1 MYDLQIYNDSHT
13 SRLSLTMNSKPSYQI
28 TSHPIGS
35 ISEIWTI
42 SWPLILGLI
51 CNGMMIVVDRLM
63 LGQYSLDAMNA
74 ASIAGSAAFSFFVL
88 PMVVAGIS
96 EVFVG
101 RYHGLDQHSK
111 MGSCSWQMIWFS
123 VFMIPLFLLCGN
135 IFGPYLFRS
144 TPRADY
150 AIEYF
155 YTIINFGS
163 AFCIN
168 QALMGF
174 FIGQGKVRIITV
186 TVAFANIVNIFLDYA
201 LIYGTSITPS
211 MGVKGAA
218 TATVISQFIL
228 VGTLFLVFIS
238 KKNRKEKGTGQWR
251 IKANLFIRSLKI
263 GVPASFAHLSE
274 YICFFIFLKIMGS
287 LGPSYLTI
295 AVLLNTVY
303 MILYFI
309 VEGISKGV
317 TAICSNLIGASQH
330 SFVKKNLTAAFKL
343 HAMFALVVTTILAFG
358 STKIFSA
365 FIGADDSV
373 LLADPHF
380 IKQMK
385 LASLY
390 MCAAYLFDGM
400 IWIVVGMLTA
410 ASDTKFI
417 MYVGS
422 LAPWILLLLPVY
434 LFSNHLRISESHIWL
449 MVAAYCALDM
459 GIYWLRYKNG
469 AWKKNSLLEDPSIPI
484 QES

>member
-1 MYDLQIYNDSHT
+1 
-13 SRLSLTMNSKPSYQI
+13 MNSKPSYQI

-42 SWPLILGLI
+42 SWPLILGLV

-63 LGQYSLDAMNA
+63 LGKYSLEAMNA
-74 ASIAGSAAFSFFVL
+74 SSIAGSAAFSFFVL

-101 RYHGLDQHSK
+101 RYHGLGQHNK
-111 MGSCSWQMIWFS
+111 MGSCAWQMIWFS
-123 VFMIPLFLLCGN
+123 IFMIPLFLLCGY
-135 IFGPYLFRS
+135 IFGPYLFKS

-150 AIEYF
+150 ALEYF

-163 AFCIN
+163 AFCVN

-174 FIGQGKVRIITV
+174 FIGQGKVRIITI
-186 TVAFANIVNIFLDYA
+186 TVAFANLANIFLDYA
-201 LIYGTSITPS
+201 LIYGTPLTSS

-218 TATVISQFIL
+218 TATIISQFIL
-228 VGTLFLVFIS
+228 IGALFLVFIS
-238 KKNRKEKGTGQWR
+238 KKNRSEKGTGKWK
-251 IKANLFIRSLKI
+251 IKAGLFIRSLKI
-263 GVPASFAHLSE
+263 GIPASFAHLSE
-274 YICFFIFLKIMGS
+274 YICFFIFLKIMGK
-287 LGPSYLTI
+287 LGASYLTI

-330 SFVKKNLTAAFKL
+330 SYVKKHLIASFKL
-343 HAMFALVVTTILAFG
+343 HAIFAAVVTVVLMFG
-358 STKIFSA
+358 STSIFSA
-365 FIGADDSV
+365 FIGEADNF
-373 LLADPHF
+373 LLTDPYF

-385 LASLY
+385 IGGIY

-410 ASDTKFI
+410 ASDTRFI
-417 MYVGS
+417 MCVGS
-422 LAPWILLLLPVY
+422 LAPWVLLLMPVY
-434 LFSNHLRISESHIWL
+434 LFSSNFNISESQVWL
-449 MVAAYCALDM
+449 LMAIYCFFDLA
-459 GIYWLRYKNG
+459 IYLLRYRNG
-469 AWKKNSLLEDPSIPI
+469 TWKKNHLMEDPSIPI